1 MPKDIAQFLG
11 ITTRTW
17 QNWDRDGKIN
27 FRRDSVSNK
36 RYLTKEDVIE
46 FLQRENL
53 LHDNR

>member
-11 ITTRTW
+11 ITTRTG

>member
-1 MPKDIAQFLG
+1 MLKDIAQFLG

-27 FRRDSVSNK
+27 FPRDSVSNK